1 MELQIYGNLMF
12 LINNLRYIIQVL
24 VTVTQIDIAIF
35 AVLMA
40 QITGV
45 ITVRFLINEKTF
57 SRDIELEE
65 KLVTD

>member
-1 MELQIYGNLMF
+1 
-12 LINNLRYIIQVL
+12 
-24 VTVTQIDIAIF
+24 
-35 AVLMA
+35 MA